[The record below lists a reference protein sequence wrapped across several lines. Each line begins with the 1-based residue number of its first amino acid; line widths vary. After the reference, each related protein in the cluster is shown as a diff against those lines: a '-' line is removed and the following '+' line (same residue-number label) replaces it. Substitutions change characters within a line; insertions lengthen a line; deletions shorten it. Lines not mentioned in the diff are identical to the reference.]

1 VKESIKIIPLPDL
14 ELSEYITLSTRLE
27 AKTRE
32 HREAQHAMDRFMNM
46 LKSKYHPI
54 KEEDY
59 AMKTIKILD
68 NYMLLGTE

>member
-1 VKESIKIIPLPDL
+1 
-14 ELSEYITLSTRLE
+14 
-27 AKTRE
+27 
-32 HREAQHAMDRFMNM
+32 MDRFMNM